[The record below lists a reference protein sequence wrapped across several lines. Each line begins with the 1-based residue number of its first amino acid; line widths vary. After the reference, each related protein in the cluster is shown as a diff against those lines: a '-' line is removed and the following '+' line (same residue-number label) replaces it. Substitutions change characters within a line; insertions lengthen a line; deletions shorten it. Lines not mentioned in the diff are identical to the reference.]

1 MDAELQQRI
10 MTEARA
16 EAGRRQ
22 YPAGFPTLPE
32 IPGGRYISDAFHQ
45 LEREHVWRSSWLCA
59 GREEDVPEVGSYVL
73 FDKLGSPILV
83 VRGRDRKVRAFFN
96 TCRHRGAPVVAG
108 REGCARLLRCQY
120 HSWAYDLE
128 GRLVQVPDDY
138 DFAGL
143 DKDTR
148 GLIPVACETWGG
160 WIFVSQAPETDLATA
175 WGPLFRE
182 WECMGMDRLRITARR
197 SDIIRCNWKAAVD
210 AFQEIYH
217 ISTLHPSSVGAILN
231 SSAAAVGLLPGGH
244 SRMVALLKEGDQDRP
259 VSTGAA
265 IADLPELHRR
275 TSVAYAGFPNLI
287 TPFGAA
293 GLHFLLFWPRGVGE
307 CEMQTIGLGVD
318 WGDGP
323 VPEAWRQAEAGFDHV
338 LDEDIENMSK
348 IQASLESGAFTG
360 MMLGY
365 RERKIYWMH
374 ESLDACIGL
383 ERIPPGLAVP
393 PRLGPFVE
401 ADGAIASGVETH
413 GAL

>member
-10 MTEARA
+10 LTEART
-16 EAGRRQ
+16 EASRRA
-22 YPAGFPTLPE
+22 YPEGFPALPE
-32 IPGGRYISDAFHQ
+32 IPGGRYISDAFRQ
-45 LEREHVWRSSWLCA
+45 LETEHVWRTSWLCA
-59 GREEDVPEVGSYVL
+59 GREEDLPAVGSYFL

-83 VRGRDRKVRAFFN
+83 VRGRDGKVRAFFN

-143 DKDTR
+143 DKDAR

-160 WIFVSQAPETDLATA
+160 WIFLSLAPETDLATA

-182 WECMGMDRLRITARR
+182 WECMGMDRMRITARR
-197 SDIIRCNWKAAVD
+197 SDIIRCNWKAGVD

-231 SSAAAVGLLPGGH
+231 SSAAAIGLLPGGH
-244 SRMVALLKEGDQDRP
+244 SRLVSLLKEGDQDRA
-259 VSTGAA
+259 VTTGAP
-265 IADLPELHRR
+265 IADLPQLHRR
-275 TSVAYAGFPNLI
+275 TSVAYSGFPNLI
-287 TPFGAA
+287 TPFGSA

-307 CEMQTIGLGVD
+307 CEMQVIGLGVD

-323 VPEAWRQAEAGFDHV
+323 LPEAWRQAEAAFDRV

-374 ESLDACIGL
+374 ESLDACIGP
-383 ERIPPGLAVP
+383 EHIPPGLAVP
-393 PRLGPFVE
+393 PRLGPYVE
-401 ADGAIASGVETH
+401 AGGAGGSG
-413 GAL
+413 A

>member
-10 MTEARA
+10 FAEARA
-16 EAGRRQ
+16 EASRRQ
-22 YPAGFPTLPE
+22 YPAGFPALPE
-32 IPGGRYISDAFHQ
+32 IPGGRYISQAFHD
-45 LEREHVWRSSWLCA
+45 LERERVWRTSWLCI
-59 GREEDVPEVGSYVL
+59 GREEDLPEIGSYVL
-73 FDKLGSPILV
+73 FDKLGAPIVV
-83 VRGRDRKVRAFFN
+83 VRGRDQKVRAFFN

-108 REGCARLLRCQY
+108 RAGCARLLRCQY
-120 HSWAYDLE
+120 HSWAYDLD

-143 DKDTR
+143 DKDAR
-148 GLIPVACETWGG
+148 GLISMACDTWSG
-160 WIFVSQAPETDLATA
+160 WIFICEAPETTLAEA
-175 WGPLFRE
+175 WRPLFRE
-182 WECMGMDRLRITARR
+182 WACMGMDRMRVTARR

-217 ISTLHPSSVGAILN
+217 INTLHPTSVGGLLN
-231 SSAAAVGLLPGGH
+231 SSAAAIGLLPGGH
-244 SRMVALLKEGDQDRP
+244 SRMVALLKDRDQDRQ
-259 VSTGAA
+259 VTTGTP
-265 IADLPELHRR
+265 IEGLPDLHRR

-287 TPFGAA
+287 TPFGSA

-318 WGDGP
+318 WGEDP
-323 VPEAWRQAEAGFDHV
+323 VPESWNQAEAAFGRV

-374 ESLDACIGL
+374 EHLDARIGR
-383 ERIPPGLAVP
+383 ERIPAGLGAP
-393 PRLGPFVE
+393 PRLGAYVE
-401 ADGAIASGVETH
+401 VGEAAQVGS
-413 GAL
+413 